1 MENVTDLS
9 DQRIRNILSKIERNR
24 KCSKKVLLSCFKTL
38 FEELFGM
45 LLYQWKLNKVFKSLN
60 KEIILKWEIKTR
72 LNFNDM
78 KYFRYGQNM

>member
-24 KCSKKVLLSCFKTL
+24 KCSKKVLLSCFKTS

-45 LLYQWKLNKVFKSLN
+45 LQSSGSVSVETKQSF
-60 KEIILKWEIKTR
+60 
-72 LNFNDM
+72 
-78 KYFRYGQNM
+78 